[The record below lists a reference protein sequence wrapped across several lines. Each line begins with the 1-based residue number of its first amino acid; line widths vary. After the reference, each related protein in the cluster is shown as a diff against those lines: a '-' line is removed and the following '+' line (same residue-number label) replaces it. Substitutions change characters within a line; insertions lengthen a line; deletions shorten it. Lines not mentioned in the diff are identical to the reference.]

1 MNNNKLQRNRYIL
14 VTLVLLLTVTICI
27 QAGTAQAAEQQ
38 GHIMDNAGLFSEKDI
53 SRMNA
58 RLDHHTY
65 DLYVI
70 TDTGMSQ
77 SEGMKLAN
85 QIYDQSGF
93 SGNQLL
99 LFITTD
105 PNYVHLVFDN
115 EELRERIGRSNAG
128 SIEGVTDSQF
138 VPYARKGDLAGG
150 VIAVNDYLNGL
161 GDLSNDNKN
170 SPPSGYESA
179 ALSDQISHSL
189 RQVTF
194 YVLGGGLA
202 AALLTLLIVRAVASE
217 KLHRRQARLRAQ
229 VDEWNERLDSIAVAD
244 VSILQENG
252 SISGS
257 TPDRVNAW
265 VQQIQY
271 QSSQLHTLRGHIDSR
286 QISLFST
293 AKPARELSGLEQQ
306 LNVQIG
312 QIEELLHQYEQA
324 DGLPNMSYTQL
335 EAAVPGMERMDNIEA
350 VHALSEQLP
359 EQQSRQLLDMI
370 ERTDRELHMI
380 VEQERLMVNND
391 NPFALLGHAR
401 EGAIRLQEMLAQ
413 GDRGSCVDS
422 IRRIEQDIREARGL
436 VADLI
441 RFREQSSELLNLAP
455 QQLDELKLLP
465 DRYEKEV
472 QLLREQYARVHV
484 QEQRDRYAKLQELH
498 LQVEQLLPQI
508 AAALDENYQQYR
520 QANALCTEVRVM
532 LEQMRQ
538 HRSALLGYRDELDL
552 YKKQLM
558 ERWEMMSA
566 RHREGVQLL
575 TALHEDG
582 MAAQQSQNE
591 SFHML
596 EQVHRRLMN
605 PPFHLPELEEA
616 MNLAAARLDVFLQEV
631 HELTGMTDPAQAQEL
646 DSPAERPRTE
656 PMRFFKN
663 HPDDNH

>member
-14 VTLVLLLTVTICI
+14 VTLVLLLAVNLYLH
-27 QAGTAQAAEQQ
+27 AGSVQAAEQQ

-70 TDTGMSQ
+70 TGTGMNQ

-85 QIYDQSGF
+85 QMYEQFGF

-128 SIEGVTDSQF
+128 SIEGITDSQF
-138 VPYARKGDLAGG
+138 VPYAKKGDLAGG
-150 VIAVNDYLNGL
+150 VLAVNDYINGL
-161 GDLSNDNKN
+161 GDLSNDNN
-170 SPPSGYESA
+170 NLPAPGYEQP
-179 ALSDQISHSL
+179 ALSDRISHSL

-194 YVLGGGLA
+194 YVLGSGLA

-217 KLHRRQARLRAQ
+217 KLHRRQARLSAQ
-229 VDEWNERLDSIAVAD
+229 VDEWNERLNSIAVAD
-244 VSILQENG
+244 SSNLPENG
-252 SISGS
+252 SIDGS
-257 TPDRVNAW
+257 TPARVNAW
-265 VQQIQY
+265 VQQIQR

-306 LNVQIG
+306 LNAQIG
-312 QIEELLHQYEQA
+312 QIEELLHQHEHAGGISNLSRSQA
-324 DGLPNMSYTQL
+324 ES
-335 EAAVPGMERMDNIEA
+335 AVSNAIASIPT
-350 VHALSEQLP
+350 LSGQLP
-359 EQQSRQLLDMI
+359 EQQSRHLLDAI
-370 ERTDRELHMI
+370 ERTDRELRLI

-401 EGAIRLQEMLAQ
+401 EEAMRLQELPVQ
-413 GDRGSCVDS
+413 GDAEAITDS
-422 IRRIEQDIREARGL
+422 IRRIEEDIREARGL
-436 VADLI
+436 VDDLI
-441 RFREQSSELLNLAP
+441 RFREQSSELLALAP
-455 QQLDELKLLP
+455 QQLDELQLLP

-484 QEQRDRYAKLQELH
+484 QQQRDRYAKQQELH
-498 LQVEQLLPQI
+498 LQVERLLPQI

-520 QANALCTEVRVM
+520 QANALSTEVRTV
-532 LEQMRQ
+532 LEQMQ
-538 HRSALLGYRDELDL
+538 QQRSAILGYRDELDL

-575 TALHEDG
+575 TAFHEDG

-605 PPFHLPELEEA
+605 APFHLPELEEA

-631 HELTGMTDPAQAQEL
+631 QELTGITDPAQAQMGEP

-656 PMRFFKN
+656 PMRLFKN
-663 HPDDNH
+663 PPDDNH